1 MSEGLSMSEPNTGA
15 HGDTSEARPSLE
27 EGSAN
32 PALTLKQARERAGLH
47 PVAMA
52 AMLKV
57 PVKRIEALEAGRFD
71 ELPDMTFA
79 RALALSVCRVLKVDP
94 APILATFPAGGEV
107 RLSDIDR
114 TLNQPL
120 PSRKATVSGPSAASI
135 NPRLSWPVGL
145 AVLLAVVAL
154 VMWFYVPAAPDSPA
168 LVEPVSRAP
177 ESPVPAPEPAS
188 AVPVE
193 STTAQPSA
201 SLTEVTPATL
211 PPTSDERARGF
222 VLRAVE
228 ASWVQVTGSSGRVL
242 VQRSLQPGEVVA
254 LSADFPLTVVVGR
267 ADTVEVSL
275 RGQAFDMTPHTRNN
289 VARFEVN

>member
-1 MSEGLSMSEPNTGA
+1 MSEPTTG
-15 HGDTSEARPSLE
+15 TSGAPGEALTSLE
-27 EGSAN
+27 EGSAK

-57 PVKRIEALEAGRFD
+57 PVKRLEALEAGRFD

-79 RALALSVCRVLKVDP
+79 RALALSVCRLLKVDP
-94 APILATFPAGGEV
+94 VPILATFPAGGEV

-114 TLNQPL
+114 SLNQPL

-154 VMWFYVPAAPDSPA
+154 VMWFYLPPQHSPA
-168 LVEPVSRAP
+168 LVEPASGAP
-177 ESPVPAPEPAS
+177 ETPVPAPAPEPAL
-188 AVPVE
+188 AVPAE
-193 STTAQPSA
+193 STTTQSSA
-201 SLTEVTPATL
+201 SLVDVTPATL
-211 PPTSDERARGF
+211 PPSSDERARGF

-228 ASWVQVTGSSGRVL
+228 ASWVQVIGSSGRVL
-242 VQRSLQPGEVVA
+242 VQRSLQPGESVA

-267 ADTVEVSL
+267 ADMVEVSL

>member
-1 MSEGLSMSEPNTGA
+1 MSEPTTGTN
-15 HGDTSEARPSLE
+15 GDPGE
-27 EGSAN
+27 
-32 PALTLKQARERAGLH
+32 ALTSLDDGRSKPVLTLRQARERAGLH

-57 PVKRIEALEAGRFD
+57 PVKRLEALEAGRFD

-114 TLNQPL
+114 SLNQPL

-154 VMWFYVPAAPDSPA
+154 VMWFFLPAQHSPA
-168 LVEPVSRAP
+168 LVESVSRAP
-177 ESPVPAPEPAS
+177 ETPVPASEPVS

-193 STTAQPSA
+193 STTAQPST
-201 SLTEVTPATL
+201 SMVEVTPATL
-211 PPTSDERARGF
+211 PPTSDEMARGF

-242 VQRSLQPGEVVA
+242 VQRSLQPGELVA
-254 LSADFPLTVVVGR
+254 LAADFPLTVVVGR
-267 ADTVEVSL
+267 ADTVEALL

>member
-1 MSEGLSMSEPNTGA
+1 MSEPTTGTNGA
-15 HGDTSEARPSLE
+15 PVEAETSLE
-27 EGSAN
+27 EGGAK

-57 PVKRIEALEAGRFD
+57 PVKRLEALEAGRFD

-114 TLNQPL
+114 SLNQPL

-154 VMWFYVPAAPDSPA
+154 VMWFYLPAEHSPA
-168 LVEPVSRAP
+168 LVEPVSDAP
-177 ESPVPAPEPAS
+177 ENPVPAPEPVL
-188 AVPVE
+188 AVPDE
-193 STTAQPSA
+193 STTTQSSA
-201 SLTEVTPATL
+201 SLVDVTPATL
-211 PPTSDERARGF
+211 PPSSDERARGF

-242 VQRSLQPGEVVA
+242 VQRSLQPGESVA

-267 ADTVEVSL
+267 ADMVEVSL